1 MSDINQL
8 AVTGRVGADVE
19 LRYTPGGTAVLNIR
33 FAVGGRKKV
42 GDSWTDTV
50 TWLQT
55 TAFGKRAEALANIL
69 HKGSRIG
76 VQGRL
81 EVREYEDKNGT
92 RQRSVEVF
100 ADDIVLLDGKRD
112 GGQQRQDHA
121 PAGEPAGGWGGDD
134 VPFAAV
140 DGRLL

>member
-1 MSDINQL
+1 MSDLNSCGF
-8 AVTGRVGADVE
+8 TGRVGADPE
-19 LRYTPGGTAVLNIR
+19 LRTTGGGMHVLNIR

-42 GDSWTDTV
+42 GETWQDTT
-50 TWLQT
+50 TWLST

-81 EVREYEDKNGT
+81 EVREYEDKNGAK
-92 RQRSVEVF
+92 QRSVEVF

-112 GGQQRQDHA
+112 GGQQRQSFEQG
-121 PAGEPAGGWGGDD
+121 PGAGGSEDFGEI
-134 VPFAAV
+134 PF
-140 DGRLL
+140 

>member
-1 MSDINQL
+1 MSDLNSFSC
-8 AVTGRVGADVE
+8 TGRVAAD
-19 LRYTPGGTAVLNIR
+19 PSIKQAGGTSILNIR

-42 GDSWTDTV
+42 GEQWTDTV

-81 EVREYEDKNGT
+81 EVREYEDKNGAK
-92 RQRSVEVF
+92 QRSVEVF

-112 GGQQRQDHA
+112 GGQQRQSFEQGPGAADS
-121 PAGEPAGGWGGDD
+121 DD
-134 VPFAAV
+134 IPFAAV